1 MGLDGD
7 DVQEVPRRL
16 VGEDDDAYTRRL
28 VEALVAPRVKVL
40 AARLERAEATMSTMG
55 MELGHVAE
63 EQIEARQ
70 RVDRLAEGIG
80 GAEARILHA
89 IAQDK
94 RAQSETC
101 RAIVSGIGDAARA
114 VAASNV
120 LSGGAVAVGLL
131 TVLVLGAW
139 LLDLAPSMRTDWG
152 SVEFAPKQVAPAQ
165 TNHERAPAKAEP

>member
-16 VGEDDDAYTRRL
+16 VGEDDDAYTRRVL
-28 VEALVAPRVKVL
+28 EALVAPRVRVL
-40 AARLERAEATMSTMG
+40 SMRLERVEGTVSTMG
-55 MELGHVAE
+55 IELRNLHE
-63 EQIEARQ
+63 EQSEIRR
-70 RVDRLAEGIG
+70 RVDGVVESIG
-80 GAEARILHA
+80 DAKLDILRA
-89 IAQDK
+89 INEHN
-94 RAQSETC
+94 RAQGETC

-114 VAASNV
+114 VASSSV

-152 SVEFAPKQVAPAQ
+152 SVEFQPKQVAPAQ

>member
-16 VGEDDDAYTRRL
+16 VGEDDDSYTRRV

-63 EQIEARQ
+63 EQAEARQ

-101 RAIVSGIGDAARA
+101 RAIARA

-120 LSGGAVAVGLL
+120 LSGGAVAVGVL

-152 SVEFAPKQVAPAQ
+152 SVEFQPKQVAPAQ
-165 TNHERAPAKAEP
+165 TNALPHSPAKHGPDAGGSD